1 MPAIMLYKIFSYS
14 RTNLGKKM
22 GKCEFE
28 HCAKHC
34 YFGFS
39 NDKLAKFCAEHKLD
53 GMVNVIDRLCE
64 TIGCEKR
71 AGFNYLGETKKRF
84 CNEHRLKNM
93 VNVTCK
99 RCRFDGC
106 SKFPHYNMPNQKGG
120 KYCLVHKLDGM
131 VNIVSR
137 NCLHENCII
146 IPQYNFT
153 GMKKGIYC
161 SIHKLE
167 GMIDVKHKR
176 CEQDG
181 CSILPSYCYITDTQP
196 RYCSTHK
203 LDGMIDAKHP
213 KCIHLDCNKQSS
225 FGTSNGKPLYCL
237 EHKPLDSFDVSHKL
251 CEFSNCIIRPIYNYF
266 GIKGGRYCAEHK
278 LNGMVDINYTK
289 CISEWCQDLG
299 QYSKSDGYCM
309 HCYIHLFPD
318 KPVVRNYKTKE
329 RAVVEYVHNEFPNVS
344 WISDRKIYDGCSRRR
359 PDLFLDLGYNIIIV
373 EIDENQH
380 DQYDCSCENKRLM
393 EISQDVSHRNIV
405 FIRFNTDE
413 YLDKNG
419 SLIKS
424 CWKLNKQGMFCISSS
439 NQNLWMKRLGVLKEQ
454 IQYWMDNSSDK
465 MVEIVQLFYDAN
477 M

>member
-1 MPAIMLYKIFSYS
+1 
-14 RTNLGKKM
+14 M

-28 HCAKHC
+28 KCTKRC

-53 GMVNVIDRLCE
+53 GMVNVIDHLCE

-84 CNEHRLKNM
+84 CNEHRLENM
-93 VNVTCK
+93 VNVSNK
-99 RCRFDGC
+99 RCHSIDC
-106 SKFPHYNMPNQKGG
+106 TTFPIYNLPDQKTG
-120 KYCLVHKLDGM
+120 KYCLVHKIDGM
-131 VNIVSR
+131 VNVVSR

-176 CEQDG
+176 CEQDS
-181 CSILPSYCYITDTQP
+181 CSLSPSYCYITDTQP

-203 LDGMIDAKHP
+203 LDGMIDTKHP
-213 KCIHLDCNKQSS
+213 KCIHLDCNKVPS
-225 FGTSNGKPLYCL
+225 FGTINGKPLYCL

-251 CEFSNCIIRPIYNYF
+251 CEFTNCIIRPIYNYL

-278 LNGMVDINYTK
+278 LYGMIDIHYTK

-299 QYSKSDGYCM
+299 QYSKRDGYCM

-359 PDLFLDLGYNIIIV
+359 PDLFLDLGKHIIIV

-393 EISQDVSHRNIV
+393 QISQDVGHRNIV
-405 FIRFNTDE
+405 FIRFNPDE

-419 SLIKS
+419 SVIKS
-424 CWKLNKQGMFCISSS
+424 CWKLNKQGMICISSS

>member
-1 MPAIMLYKIFSYS
+1 
-14 RTNLGKKM
+14 M

-28 HCAKHC
+28 NCTKRC

-71 AGFNYLGETKKRF
+71 AGFNYLSETKRRF
-84 CNEHRLKNM
+84 CNEHRLENM
-93 VNVTCK
+93 INVACK
-99 RCRFDGC
+99 RCKFDGC
-106 SKFPHYNMPNQKGG
+106 SIFPHYNMPDQKSG
-120 KYCLVHKLDGM
+120 KYCLLHKSDGM
-131 VNIVSR
+131 VNVVSK

-146 IPQYNFT
+146 IPQYNFA

-167 GMIDVKHKR
+167 GMIDIKHKR

-181 CSILPSYCYITDTQP
+181 CSLSPSYCYITDTQP

-203 LDGMIDAKHP
+203 LDEMIDAKHP
-213 KCIHLDCNKQSS
+213 KCINLYCNKVPS
-225 FGTSNGKPLYCL
+225 FGTTNGKPLYCL
-237 EHKPLDSFDVSHKL
+237 EHKPLDSFDVHHKL
-251 CEFSNCIIRPIYNYF
+251 CEFPNCIIRPIYNYL
-266 GIKGGRYCAEHK
+266 GIKSGRYCTEHK
-278 LNGMVDINYTK
+278 LNEMVDINYAK

-299 QYSKSDGYCM
+299 QYSKRDGYCM

-329 RAVVEYVHNEFPNVS
+329 RAVVEYVQNEFPDVS
-344 WISDRKIYDGCSRRR
+344 WISDRKIYDGCSQRR
-359 PDLFLDLGYNIIIV
+359 PDLFLDLGKHIIIV

-393 EISQDVSHRNIV
+393 QISQDVGHRNIV
-405 FIRFNTDE
+405 FIRFNPDE

-424 CWKLNKQGMFCISSS
+424 CWKLNKQGIICIGPNVF
-439 NQNLWMKRLGVLKEQ
+439 NQNLWMERLGVLKEQ